1 MPVLYEPCFRM
12 VQYSPS
18 RTLVEM
24 YKKAYVHVNIR
35 LVEKSN
41 GDPEFQESRMEQ
53 SFTIKIHFTALV
65 LFFKLK
71 NFLK

>member
-1 MPVLYEPCFRM
+1 M

-24 YKKAYVHVNIR
+24 YKRAYAHLNIR

-65 LFFKLK
+65 LFFNRKKLK
-71 NFLK
+71 K